1 MEPQTLLVVSNDK
14 ISWHV
19 LNLLKNKNNLIFA
32 ADETTGVRRVLR
44 LVFRRKISI
53 NLLVRMLIS
62 EIRRPSATKEKEVSR
77 IRSNDQLL
85 KLIRDK
91 NPCRILLFRAGL
103 IISRE
108 ILSEG
113 IPIFNIHCARLPEFG
128 GIGAIWRAMQCGAIH
143 QCATLH
149 RITSRIDEGEVI
161 DTEGYT
167 LDTGKSYGYNENL
180 AYEAGGRLLERVAD
194 LDSSEL

>member
-1 MEPQTLLVVSNDK
+1 
-14 ISWHV
+14 
-19 LNLLKNKNNLIFA
+19 
-32 ADETTGVRRVLR
+32 
-44 LVFRRKISI
+44 
-53 NLLVRMLIS
+53 ML
-62 EIRRPSATKEKEVSR
+62 A
-77 IRSNDQLL
+77 
-85 KLIRDK
+85 
-91 NPCRILLFRAGL
+91 
-103 IISRE
+103 
-108 ILSEG
+108 
-113 IPIFNIHCARLPEFG
+113 
-128 GIGAIWRAMQCGAIH
+128 AMQCGAIH